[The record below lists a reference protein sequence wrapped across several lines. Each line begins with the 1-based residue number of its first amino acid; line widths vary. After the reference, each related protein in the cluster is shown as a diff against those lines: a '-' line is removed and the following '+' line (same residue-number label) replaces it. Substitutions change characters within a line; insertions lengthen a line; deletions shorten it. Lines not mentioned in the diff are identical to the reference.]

1 MVRRPAGRCRID
13 PIEPEVA
20 EFQHIDR
27 AKRIALADPRF
38 PALALFGRRP
48 SECVERPSSR
58 QPKTYTPTDILPT
71 QPPCRLTARR
81 IRAVPDQAILQ
92 RFEIEDEFEFG
103 WLLNR

>member
-1 MVRRPAGRCRID
+1 MSEKGQSRHSEGA
-13 PIEPEVA
+13 PITSGLP
-20 EFQHIDR
+20 QQTDI
-27 AKRIALADPRF
+27 
-38 PALALFGRRP
+38 
-48 SECVERPSSR
+48 SR
-58 QPKTYTPTDILPT
+58 DGHVSKVPPTDILPT